1 MYIIF
6 VNFGV
11 VFIFCFSFILFLY
24 TTLGREGL
32 LFLQCSRYSCC
43 CCCYCCC
50 YNCMCKRALNSIF
63 FLFLLFV
70 IVFGYLWLLLCMYVS
85 MFEYFLYACKYIM
98 AYVCVC
104 LYVFFLV
111 VLHYTFTC
119 IIDVVAVVVFFTI
132 FFAVTCIFV
141 VVIVV
146 YYIFL
151 QNCLNLMIYKS
162 HSSQLPHTFQVVVRQ
177 RQRRFDK
184 TKKKKENKSS
194 TKNLFFVSGLK

>member
-43 CCCYCCC
+43 CCCSCCYC

-70 IVFGYLWLLLCMYVS
+70 IVFGYLWLLCMYVG

-132 FFAVTCIFV
+132 FLQLLVFLLLLSLYIIF
-141 VVIVV
+141 
-146 YYIFL
+146 FL